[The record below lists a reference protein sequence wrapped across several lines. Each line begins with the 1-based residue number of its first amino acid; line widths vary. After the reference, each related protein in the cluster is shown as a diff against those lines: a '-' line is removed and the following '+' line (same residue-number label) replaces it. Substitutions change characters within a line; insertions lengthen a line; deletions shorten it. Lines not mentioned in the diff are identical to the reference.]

1 MAQDEAK
8 PIGPDLS
15 QGISLDQLADGKIT
29 PEDWTA
35 IPQEQFKRSP
45 FAVRDPQWPSDP
57 PKILATS
64 AYATLLTASH
74 NAAETI
80 ENFTANPS

>member
-35 IPQEQFKRSP
+35 IPQE
-45 FAVRDPQWPSDP
+45 
-57 PKILATS
+57 S
-64 AYATLLTASH
+64 ARRARASG
-74 NAAETI
+74 
-80 ENFTANPS
+80 SCRKQSS